1 MNAFFYNSVNDEYQD
16 LVDVNDGRVEC
27 ISSDI
32 SKDVQI
38 VYNTENNPNLSGWG
52 ECNNF
57 VKTIKLTLDNN
68 LKHSISNKLY
78 IMKLLAG
85 MKYSEYHK
93 NYPTE
98 KMLENFQST
107 DSWIDELIC
116 ELAGLADTKF
126 LKNIFGLLN
135 EENIFFKFKPTH
147 NPRYDEILTW
157 LNQNISKGR
166 SNRGSQLGW
175 QSGPCSARW
184 PSTNLID
191 YENTLSMLIP
201 YLI

>member
-1 MNAFFYNSVNDEYQD
+1 MRNRLLPNALPTLFYQLEGSSGGIKQTNVLPLHQQYELAKDKVKI
-16 LVDVNDGRVEC
+16 L
-27 ISSDI
+27 SDI
-32 SKDVQI
+32 RI
-38 VYNTENNPNLSGWG
+38 ENTSMDLYGNVCFIANPPFTMPTTSLSS
-52 ECNNF
+52 
-57 VKTIKLTLDNN
+57 TL
-68 LKHSISNKLY
+68 
-78 IMKLLAG
+78 G

-98 KMLENFQST
+98 KTLENFQST

-116 ELAGLADTKF
+116 ELARLADTKF

-135 EENIFFKFKPTH
+135 EENISFKFKPTH
-147 NPRYDEILTW
+147 NLRLDEILTW